1 MKSHTPTAD
10 DDGHPRHETP
20 MKRAL
25 AILGIWMWGLLCP
38 LSQAVGAEIR
48 LTDVTGR
55 EVVLESPAQ
64 RIVSLAPHITET
76 LFAAGAGD
84 RIVATVKSSDYP
96 EAAKAIPQI
105 GGYDRINRE
114 SLMAAR
120 PDLVLAWE
128 SGNGSEVIEGL
139 RALGVR
145 VYVSEVRE
153 LDEISRSLRAFATLA
168 GTVEVGHA
176 AADTFD
182 SRLAALRETYSHRVP
197 VTVFY
202 QVWNSPIL
210 TLNGD
215 HLISDV
221 IRLCGGQNAFADA
234 IALVP
239 KISVESVLL
248 RNPDVIVA
256 SGMGEEHPEWVDDWR
271 RFPSL
276 RAVQKQQLYF
286 IPPSLLQRHSTRIL
300 DGAEQL
306 CRFLDEARDR
316 KME

>member
-1 MKSHTPTAD
+1 MQHLTRS
-10 DDGHPRHETP
+10 
-20 MKRAL
+20 
-25 AILGIWMWGLLCP
+25 LGNWGCALLC
-38 LSQAVGAEIR
+38 LLATAAAGEIR
-48 LTDVTGR
+48 LVDVTGH
-55 EVVLESPAQ
+55 EVVLEAPAQ

-76 LFAAGAGD
+76 LFAAGAGEK
-84 RIVATVKSSDYP
+84 IVGTVASSDYP

-128 SGNGSEVIEGL
+128 SGNGREVIAGL
-139 RALGVR
+139 RALGVT

-153 LDEISRSLRAFATLA
+153 LDEIAGSLRAFATLA
-168 GTVEVGHA
+168 GTAEAGHA
-176 AADTFD
+176 AANAFD
-182 SRLAALRETYSHRVP
+182 RRLATLRNTYSHRPP

-202 QVWNSPIL
+202 QIWNSPIL
-210 TLNGD
+210 TLNGE

-221 IRLCGGQNAFADA
+221 IRLCGGRNSFTDA

-239 KISVESVLL
+239 KISLESILL
-248 RNPDVIVA
+248 RDPDVIVA

-276 RAVQKQQLYF
+276 RAVQNQQLYF

-306 CRFLDEARDR
+306 CGFLEEARAGPAT
-316 KME
+316 